1 MNEGCGYKRKGAE
14 GIATNQNISDY
25 ATGVLMFSIST
36 WHRCVFCVRGG
47 SKIQG
52 GQSGHGPH
60 PVLPWNLAPPSSEG
74 NKIFSLNFPNFCDY
88 FVKKVVSEIRKCC
101 QLQGASSL

>member
-1 MNEGCGYKRKGAE
+1 MWVQKEGCRRDRYKLKYFGLCHWCF
-14 GIATNQNISDY
+14 D
-25 ATGVLMFSIST
+25 
-36 WHRCVFCVRGG
+36 VFDIHVASLRLLRQRR
-47 SKIQG
+47 IQG

-74 NKIFSLNFPNFCDY
+74 NKIFILNFPNFCDY